1 MLTTFMTAVAV
12 LALLYVM
19 TGVKIVRQGYR
30 YTIEHFGRFVRV
42 AEPGFNYVTPFFYR
56 VGRKI
61 NMMEQVLEIPGQEI
75 ITKDNAMVA
84 VDGVVFFQV
93 LDPAKAAY
101 EVSDLYT
108 AITALSTTNLRTVMG
123 SMDLDETLSKRDE
136 INTRLLSVV
145 DQATEAW
152 GVKITRVELR
162 DIRPP
167 QDIVNAMTR
176 QMKAEREKR
185 AVILEA
191 EGMRQSAI
199 LKAEG
204 EKQSA
209 ILSAEGAREAAFREA
224 EARERAA
231 QAEATATKAVSDAI
245 EQGSAQ
251 AINYFVAQKYVEAVG
266 EFARSPNAK
275 TILFPVEATQLI
287 GTLGGIGELAKEAFG
302 DGSAARRRRRPRPRR
317 ACPKLRNE
325 RLSPRS
331 RLAVADRRR
340 RAADRRTH
348 RAGILPDLHRRRGDR
363 DRTVRCAAG
372 RYRPHAARA
381 FRYTRDP
388 LARVGG
394 RRVLCDR
401 ATTTRRSA
409 SQRSRRVGCSAR
421 WCRSSSRSMRN
432 GGRVRV
438 GDGEWTARGGPAA
451 VGERVRIVDVDG
463 NCLKVEP
470 EHTLPPA

>member
-1 MLTTFMTAVAV
+1 MLTTFMTAIAV
-12 LALLYVM
+12 LALLFVIM
-19 TGVKIVRQGYR
+19 GVTIVRQGYR

-56 VGRKI
+56 VGRRI

-75 ITKDNAMVA
+75 ITRDNAMVA

-101 EVSDLYT
+101 EVSDLYM

-136 INTRLLSVV
+136 INSRLLSVV
-145 DQATEAW
+145 DQATESW

-191 EGMRQSAI
+191 EGSRQSAI
-199 LKAEG
+199 LRAEG

-231 QAEATATKAVSDAI
+231 EAEASATKAVSDAI
-245 EQGSAQ
+245 EQGSGQ
-251 AINYFVAQKYVEAVG
+251 AINYFIAQKYVEAVA

-287 GTLGGIGELAKEAFG
+287 GTLGGIAELAKE
-302 DGSAARRRRRPRPRR
+302 S
-317 ACPKLRNE
+317 
-325 RLSPRS
+325 
-331 RLAVADRRR
+331 
-340 RAADRRTH
+340 
-348 RAGILPDLHRRRGDR
+348 
-363 DRTVRCAAG
+363 
-372 RYRPHAARA
+372 
-381 FRYTRDP
+381 
-388 LARVGG
+388 VGG
-394 RRVLCDR
+394 TRV
-401 ATTTRRSA
+401 
-409 SQRSRRVGCSAR
+409 
-421 WCRSSSRSMRN
+421 
-432 GGRVRV
+432 
-438 GDGEWTARGGPAA
+438 PAA
-451 VGERVRIVDVDG
+451 PKPKAVSGV
-463 NCLKVEP
+463 P
-470 EHTLPPA
+470 EAKQ